1 MNRRD
6 FIKAV
11 SVAPVALLAAPVVA
25 QKTFGQKI
33 NEALADGRLS
43 PLVDPENRY
52 IINWGE
58 PEVSNRQE

>member
-43 PLVDPENRY
+43 PLVDPEK
-52 IINWGE
+52 
-58 PEVSNRQE
+58 